1 MCGLGMVARVCVVVC
16 CVRRAMC
23 LYALFSF
30 GCGCMCV
37 IVCLFVS
44 VCGCICIFVCGLVL
58 VGLCLCV
65 LFRCVFRFGFLCVCL
80 ICVC

>member
-1 MCGLGMVARVCVVVC
+1 MAAFVVYFFMCGLGMVARVCVVVC

-37 IVCLFVS
+37 IVCLLV
-44 VCGCICIFVCGLVL
+44 FVCVFVYLSVVL
-58 VGLCLCV
+58 CW
-65 LFRCVFRFGFLCVCL
+65 
-80 ICVC
+80 